1 MLIVLCDIMIHSI
14 ILCKCTALSNDISKP
29 KYRHLQT
36 RNELCA
42 LTYCQITRQ
51 VVLLLFL
58 FPCITEPSTDLF
70 VKCLKKSA
78 LHWWLREKACQA
90 YT

>member
-1 MLIVLCDIMIHSI
+1 MLTALCDIMIRSI
-14 ILCKCTALSNDISKP
+14 ILCECTALSNDISKP

-51 VVLLLFL
+51 GVWLLFL
-58 FPCITEPSTDLF
+58 LPCITELSTGLF
-70 VKCLKKSA
+70 VKCLKKFA
-78 LHWWLREKACQA
+78 FHWRLLEKACQA
-90 YT
+90 YI

>member
-1 MLIVLCDIMIHSI
+1 MLTVLCDIMIHSI

-36 RNELCA
+36 KNELCA
-42 LTYCQITRQ
+42 LTDCQITCQ

-58 FPCITEPSTDLF
+58 FPCITELSTGLF

-78 LHWWLREKACQA
+78 LHWRLLEKACQA